1 MRIVAGATVTVGK
14 WLSEAVNHNTIL
26 NTIKRVPKM

>member
-1 MRIVAGATVTVGK
+1 MRIVAGAVTVGK